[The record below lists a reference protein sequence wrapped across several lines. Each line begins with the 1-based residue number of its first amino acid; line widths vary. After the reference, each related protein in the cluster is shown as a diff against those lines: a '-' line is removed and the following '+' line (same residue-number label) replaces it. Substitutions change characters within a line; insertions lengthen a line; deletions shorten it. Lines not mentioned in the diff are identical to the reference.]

1 MMFFYIDYFQQ
12 NSKFPDNKTR
22 PYFILKTQLGK
33 VFCVDM
39 ASTNNPVN
47 FW

>member
-1 MMFFYIDYFQQ
+1 MMSFDNDYSQQ
-12 NSKFPDNKTR
+12 NSKFPDDKTR
-22 PYFILKTQLGK
+22 PYFISKTQLGK

-39 ASTNNPVN
+39 ASTNNPVS